1 MLNELKKITR
11 DENGLVSGVEYKF
24 LENGM
29 IDWKA
34 MIPKEFIYV
43 NPDPKRRDK
52 LEKKYGKSYEELDP
66 INDKIDD
73 VDLISTLAA
82 AKYLLKLRGYTDI
95 KYTVVTANEGY
106 AAVNCRINFLPNFE
120 SESAP
125 VSFEDN
131 ACAHPGNTSSFAQQY
146 LVEIATNRAFCR
158 AIRGFLNV
166 SVVSREELSDKT
178 SIIEETPSGNIFGP
192 HAMLEKALGEKKIT
206 FDKVKAQML
215 KDGVKD
221 AETWVSL
228 TDIPKSKV
236 FEILGRI
243 QKKST

>member
-73 VDLISTLAA
+73 VDLVFTLPGS
-82 AKYLLKLRGYTDI
+82 KYLLRLRGFTDI
-95 KYTVVTANEGY
+95 TYKVVTANEGY
-106 AAVNCRINFLPNFE
+106 ACVNCRINFIPNYE
-120 SESAP
+120 SEMKP

-131 ACAHPGNTSSFAQQY
+131 ACAHQGNTSSFAQQY

-158 AIRGFLNV
+158 ALRSMLLLNIV
-166 SVVSREELSDKT
+166 NKEELNDKI
-178 SIIEETPSGNIFGP
+178 SIIEESTSGNIFGP

-215 KDGVKD
+215 KDGVKE
-221 AETWVSL
+221 AETWNSV

-243 QKKST
+243 QKKAS